1 MDFTVKTG
9 YDMQEEMLL
18 EIVPV
23 LGTVDLAATGE
34 NIRQLRKARR
44 ITVAQIQDF
53 LSLET
58 PRSIYKWQQ
67 GAALPTVE
75 NLLGLS
81 ILLNV
86 SMNDIIKVA

>member
-1 MDFTVKTG
+1 MFIGKAPIID
-9 YDMQEEMLL
+9 
-18 EIVPV
+18 I
-23 LGTVDLAATGE
+23 AATGE
-34 NIRQLRKARR
+34 NICRLRKQHG
-44 ITVAQIQDF
+44 ITVVKIQNF
-53 LSLET
+53 LGLES